1 MTLHVSAVAL
11 SFGADEVLT
20 DVSAIVRPR
29 DRVALVGR
37 NGAGKTSLLRIL
49 AGELAPDRGEI
60 SLPAGTRVALH
71 DQRPPLTGDLTLGAY
86 VGAGAADARRLE
98 AELAELERRMADGEA
113 GAAVMRRYDAAQR
126 AFERAGGYGWKARL
140 EAVARGLGFSPAD
153 LDRQLVTFSGGEL
166 TRASLT
172 RALAAEPDLLLL
184 DEPTNHL
191 DTGAIE
197 WLEEHLDGLDAAVV
211 FVSHDRWFLESVAT
225 GVLEIERG
233 QGRFDKGSYSH
244 WRRLKAERLAAQ
256 ADAFERQQG
265 ELAHLQRFVDRFR
278 YGTKARQAQSKLKAM
293 ARIERLDR
301 PAQQRAL
308 GFRFPAPARSG
319 RVVLE
324 AEGLDVAVAGR
335 TLIAGADFAIER
347 GQRVA
352 LIGPNG
358 AGKTTLIETLLGR
371 RPAASGRIR
380 LGHGAI
386 PGYYSQQSLELPDAY
401 RALDAITSG
410 TGLTGP
416 AARDLLGLFLFSG
429 DDVEKPVAA
438 LSGGERR
445 RLSLAVLVGAAHA
458 PNVLILDEP
467 TNHLDIESREALED
481 ALRSFPGA
489 VLLVTHDRALLD
501 AVGSRTVA
509 VEDGTLHSYLGGWPE
524 YVRVREERASS
535 ASIDS
540 KGAAHVR
547 PPGGAHAP
555 LRQPAHAPAG
565 TAQTSHHAPAPG
577 AEQSV
582 PTNGAGAHKPGRKP
596 KPKGPS
602 KNRLSAQQQAERA
615 VEEAE
620 AAMRSLEAELAA
632 PEAWATRYESAKSEA
647 RHTAAKRAVEDAY
660 ARLEALVD

>member
-1 MTLHVSAVAL
+1 MTLHVSTVAL

-37 NGAGKTSLLRIL
+37 NGAGKTTLLRIL
-49 AGELAPDRGEI
+49 AGELVPDRGDV

-98 AELAELERRMADGEA
+98 TELGELERRMADGEA

-153 LDRQLVTFSGGEL
+153 LDRPLVTFSGGEL

-256 ADAFERQQG
+256 ADASERQQG

-301 PAQQRAL
+301 PAEQRAL
-308 GFRFPAPARSG
+308 GFRFPPPARSG

-335 TLIAGADFAIER
+335 TLITGADFAIER

-371 RPAASGRIR
+371 RPAAAGRIR

-445 RLSLAVLVGAAHA
+445 RLALARTVVSGANFLV
-458 PNVLILDEP
+458 LDEP

-481 ALRSFPGA
+481 ALLGFPGT
-489 VLLVTHDRALLD
+489 VLLVSHDRALIEAL
-501 AVGSRTVA
+501 ATRTLA
-509 VEDGTLHSYLGGWPE
+509 IEDGRLIA
-524 YVRVREERASS
+524 REGAFGDYARA
-535 ASIDS
+535 
-540 KGAAHVR
+540 HE
-547 PPGGAHAP
+547 GGAP
-555 LRQPAHAPAG
+555 SRP
-565 TAQTSHHAPAPG
+565 APAP
-577 AEQSV
+577 A
-582 PTNGAGAHKPGRKP
+582 AAKP
-596 KPKGPS
+596 KPAKERKAAAAPTRRRTSQRAAREVRRLETEITAAEGRMGAIEA
-602 KNRLSAQQQAERA
+602 RLSQ
-615 VEEAE
+615 
-620 AAMRSLEAELAA
+620 
-632 PEAWATRYESAKSEA
+632 P
-647 RHTAAKRAVEDAY
+647 DAY
-660 ARLEALVD
+660 ADDAALVADSKEHQRLQEELAYLYREWERHAVEAS